1 MPKIS
6 VILPVYNASF
16 YIATA
21 IKSILK
27 QTFGD
32 FELIII
38 NDGSTDETQLILNK
52 SRDKRIKILINK
64 KSRGVAGAL
73 NQALKLANGTYIA
86 RMDADDISKPQRL
99 EEQIKFLERNL
110 QYAGVGSWIQT
121 INADGKL
128 LKVVRYPSDYR
139 FIKKRMLVANFFA
152 HPAMMLRKK
161 VIDEIGGYDEK
172 LNGAEDYDLFIRIC
186 AVYQMTNIPHVL
198 LLHRLFNRQVTHKHM
213 KHTELQA
220 LKARLKAL
228 ISGKYPPRQVV
239 YCLPAMFSYGVPLWV
254 KKLFFYKYE

>member
-6 VILPVYNASF
+6 VILPVYNASL

-21 IKSILK
+21 VKSILK
-27 QTFGD
+27 QTFSD

-38 NDGSTDETQLILNK
+38 DDGSTDGTQLIINK
-52 SRDKRIKILINK
+52 NKDKRTKIFTNK
-64 KSRGVAGAL
+64 NSRGVAGAL
-73 NQALKLANGTYIA
+73 NQALKLTKGTYIA
-86 RMDADDISKPQRL
+86 RMDADDISDPQRF
-99 EEQIKFLERNL
+99 EEQIKFLERNH

-121 INADGKL
+121 INADGKS
-128 LKVVRYPSDYR
+128 LKVVRYPSDCR
-139 FIKKRMLVANFFA
+139 FIKKRMLVVNFFA

-186 AVYQMTNIPHVL
+186 AVYQMTNIPQVL
-198 LLHRLFNRQVTHKHM
+198 LSHRLSGRQVTHERL

-228 ISGKYPPRQVV
+228 ISGKYPLWQVV
-239 YCLPAMFSYGVPLWV
+239 YCLPSMFSYGVPLWV
-254 KKLFFYKYE
+254 KKLLLYKYE